1 MLSRLEGAGN
11 SGREVLGEEV
21 TTTLLNKKCSQITF
35 REGKCFAGALSTW
48 RGSLNLC
55 KCYANW
61 RKNAIR
67 LLSMSYFMLTNLFIE
82 IRDTLDFAES
92 LEFFKFL
99 IFDDE
104 PKEPFLDVQCTP
116 FRL

>member
-1 MLSRLEGAGN
+1 
-11 SGREVLGEEV
+11 
-21 TTTLLNKKCSQITF
+21 
-35 REGKCFAGALSTW
+35 
-48 RGSLNLC
+48 
-55 KCYANW
+55 
-61 RKNAIR
+61 
-67 LLSMSYFMLTNLFIE
+67 MSYFMLTNLFIE

-92 LEFFKFL
+92 LAFFKFL